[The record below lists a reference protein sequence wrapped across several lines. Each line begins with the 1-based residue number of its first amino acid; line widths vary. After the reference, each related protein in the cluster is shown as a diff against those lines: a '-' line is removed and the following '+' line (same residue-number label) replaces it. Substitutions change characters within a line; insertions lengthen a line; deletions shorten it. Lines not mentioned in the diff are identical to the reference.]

1 MAMRSSFRLG
11 INKKA
16 CTLLCKYGMT
26 IKPSKYQHFHLGYA
40 METELKLSLNASDLH
55 RLWVHPLLAT
65 GQGRQRLL
73 NTYFDTPDLALQR
86 RRMAVRE
93 RLADTLWLLTVK
105 TAGQST
111 GGLSRRQEWEGP
123 TTPGAL
129 QFDTLVDD
137 AALAQD
143 LMTLRP
149 TLRAL
154 FCTDFERQRW
164 VIAHA
169 GAQIEVALDQ
179 GCIHVPGTE
188 LSEPLLELELEL
200 LSGSEEALVALAD
213 ALRQTPQGP
222 VMLVPSDASKAQRG
236 MALWQQA

>member
-1 MAMRSSFRLG
+1 
-11 INKKA
+11 
-16 CTLLCKYGMT
+16 
-26 IKPSKYQHFHLGYA
+26 
-40 METELKLSLNASDLH
+40 METELKLSLSAPELP
-55 RLWVHPLLAT
+55 RLLAHPLLTQT
-65 GQGRQRLL
+65 GNTQRLL
-73 NTYFDTPDLALQR
+73 NTYFDTPELALQQ

-93 RLADTLWLLTVK
+93 RLAGEQWLLTVK
-105 TAGQST
+105 TAGQSQN
-111 GGLSRRQEWEGP
+111 GLSRRQEWEGP

-143 LMTLRP
+143 LMALRP

-169 GAQIEVALDQ
+169 GAHIEVALDQ
-179 GCIHVPGTE
+179 GRIHVPGTE

-213 ALRQTPQGP
+213 ALRHTPQGP

-236 MALWQQA
+236 MALWERVQSTRDE